1 MPRPLRIEY
10 QGAIYHVMNP
20 GDHREDI
27 FRDHDDRQR
36 FVCALGESCGKTE
49 WQVHAYCL
57 MRNHFHLV
65 IETPHPN
72 LVVGMKWLLGVYTNR
87 YNIRHKLCGHL
98 FAGRYKALHV
108 DGSGTGYL
116 RTVCDYV
123 HLNPVRAKLIEPE
136 AALESFGWSSYGSYL
151 GAPSQR
157 PAWLRVDRLLGEH
170 GIPKDSVAGRR
181 EFALQM
187 EQRRGQEA
195 EADYRQIR
203 RDWCLGDEDF
213 RNELITSAVGR
224 VGPSHHSARRQETG
238 QEKAERIVRDE
249 LKRRG
254 WEEQDLPDQPKGAK
268 AKVAMAR
275 RLRKET
281 TMTLKWIA
289 ARLKMGNWTYVS
301 NLLNAGNKN
310 AKLTLCQ

>member
-1 MPRPLRIEY
+1 MAKASDCLWI
-10 QGAIYHVMNP
+10 
-20 GDHREDI
+20 
-27 FRDHDDRQR
+27 
-36 FVCALGESCGKTE
+36 VCLE
-49 WQVHAYCL
+49 
-57 MRNHFHLV
+57 
-65 IETPHPN
+65 
-72 LVVGMKWLLGVYTNR
+72 NR
-87 YNIRHKLCGHL
+87 G
-98 FAGRYKALHV
+98 FP
-108 DGSGTGYL
+108 
-116 RTVCDYV
+116 RTV
-123 HLNPVRAKLIEPE
+123 
-136 AALESFGWSSYGSYL
+136 
-151 GAPSQR
+151 SQ
-157 PAWLRVDRLLGEH
+157 
-170 GIPKDSVAGRR
+170 VAENLPGKWNSRG
-181 EFALQM
+181 
-187 EQRRGQEA
+187 GQEA

-213 RNELITSAVGR
+213 RNELITSAVER

-289 ARLKMGNWTYVS
+289 ARLEMGSWTYMS